1 MRGLLALLTALLSLL
16 AACNLQQGTPP
27 PLPTPDAPRVEFR
40 APLNGSTVVEGSEL
54 MVELLATDSSA
65 GVARVELLVD
75 DLPHQEGKPQVS
87 VTVPTFTVVMNW
99 QAQGVGLH
107 SLTAVAYRQDGT
119 ASAPAVIV
127 ITVLPDSSA

>member
-1 MRGLLALLTALLSLL
+1 MLVAAALS
-16 AACNLQQGTPP
+16 ACNLQQGAPI
-27 PLPTPDAPRVEFR
+27 PLPTPDVPRVEFR
-40 APLNGSTVVEGSEL
+40 TPINGSTVVEGGEL
-54 MVELLATDSSA
+54 TVELLATDGGA

-87 VTVPTFTVVMNW
+87 AAVPTFAVVMNW

-119 ASAPAVIV
+119 ASPPAVIV
-127 ITVLPDSSA
+127 ITVLPNSSA